1 MKPNSLSQI
10 WLFLATVSVFFC
22 LTSQTTLA
30 KLPPRGGEKIKA
42 EDVIAKHLEA
52 IGPAA
57 VRAEIKTRRAEGT
70 ASFWSL
76 AVRDLRPSG
85 PAVFTSEGKKV
96 LLEMNFNLSDY
107 QSERTTFDGKQV
119 WSGYRRPGVRSP
131 LSEYLLPR
139 KVIFQEGLFGGVLST
154 GWSLLDLSSNKARLE
169 YGGIKKVDGTP
180 AHLLRYQPKGGSDVT
195 IRLYFDTEHFRH
207 IQTEYEQ
214 VFAAQMGATPEQS
227 AQIQTPR
234 IKMTERFD
242 DFSEEQGLV
251 LPHSY
256 KILFSPNGSTQFNWQ
271 ITFQK
276 VVVNEPVDPS
286 TFQLSPGK

>member
-1 MKPNSLSQI
+1 MKPNALSRM
-10 WLFLATVSVFFC
+10 WLFLAALSLFFC
-22 LTSQTTLA
+22 LTSQSTLA
-30 KLPPRGGEKIKA
+30 RLPLRGKEKIKA

-57 VRAEIKTRRAEGT
+57 VRASIKTRRAEGT
-70 ASFWSL
+70 ASFLSL

-107 QSERTTFDGKQV
+107 QSERNTFDGNRV
-119 WSGYRRPGVRSP
+119 WSGYARPGVRSP

-139 KVIFQEGLFGGVLST
+139 KVIFQEGLLGGVLST
-154 GWSLLDLSSNKARLE
+154 GWSLLDLTATKARLE
-169 YGGIKKVDGTP
+169 YGGIKKVDGTL

-256 KILFSPNGSTQFNWQ
+256 KILFSPNGSTQYNWQ
-271 ITFQK
+271 ITIQK